1 MEQKRLSMVHIWS
14 TDQIVRDGTEKD
26 LVLLHWLRCEDHVWT
41 DLAIF
46 GHQKPSKPLA

>member
-1 MEQKRLSMVHIWS
+1 MVPTWS

-46 GHQKPSKPLA
+46 RQQKAPNSLS